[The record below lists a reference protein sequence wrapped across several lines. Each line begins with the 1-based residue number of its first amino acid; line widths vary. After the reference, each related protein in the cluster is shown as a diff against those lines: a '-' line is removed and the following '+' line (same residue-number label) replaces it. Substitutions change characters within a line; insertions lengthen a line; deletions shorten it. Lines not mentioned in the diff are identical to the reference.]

1 MATDVDL
8 LHHEEGV
15 RPLFDSSE
23 HLLIGDGA
31 RLRFFDSFG
40 DYAARLPLPIAP
52 NYTLTYG
59 QIVYLAGDFF
69 NSADPISDG
78 ANLLDRQERAFYGFD
93 MLCSPSMQSQINQ
106 INEIVT
112 TREGPTFAQGV
123 YLGAVPSI
131 YFALNFHDLEN
142 VEFTKITNGRYLALL
157 FTNWDHF
164 GHHAIAAYIAAHS
177 LAIKRAV
184 KAHGLPND
192 QALPLLQK
200 AYAMNAFADHFLT
213 DLFSAGHLRTPRKH
227 LHNLWIS
234 KAGDKL
240 SQYMHDEDCRVGLNV
255 VNRQGTRWRAYGD
268 NRYLDNVTIENKI
281 MVGVAIQASIDEIYT
296 AFLSGIVPAEE
307 EASYQAL
314 AHVPT
319 LRPDNVA
326 NDPGRNYPGLF
337 NSDASLRRDAINDLT
352 STKTTSYTGPTL
364 LAYLTTSYSSPKLPS
379 VPHPPDT
386 APRITSFIDTGYH
399 SVPPDMVSGNKV
411 SYCASFVRV
420 AANETD
426 FDYESD
432 FGPWSDWATYDNAFN
447 AVLDSVPRSLERTA
461 IYRRFQYPDGSRSRS
476 QCIAVINAYNI
487 TTWTDTNFAGHRWE
501 LGVVS
506 DSWTP
511 ADVAIGQDGNVFVSS
526 QTGGVYIYRGQRRAV
541 PVQVDTPFYSISPV
555 DRNTIWGKSD
565 NWALFKWTPDGAVQV
580 GSKKAQSIAAVD
592 GERCFFVEARSGQL
606 FDTLGNGYTP
616 YGGLP
621 QISEIAYSRSDGVLY
636 ATDAYDGSLYS
647 IVPTPGSP
655 VWTKIAGA
663 PNSGLVAVGM
673 LGDLWTGSLDNS
685 SVLNVM
691 RRHDAATYN
700 YQGMSRVA
708 KIAVG
713 NSADVWVVSA
723 ENPEQR
729 VYRFT
734 GLDYRYKR

>member
-1 MATDVDL
+1 MATEVDL
-8 LHHEEGV
+8 SYREEGV

-78 ANLLDRQERAFYGFD
+78 ATLIERQERAFYGFD
-93 MLCSPSMQSQINQ
+93 MLCSPSMQSQINE

-112 TREGPTFAQGV
+112 TRRRSDVRARRVPRRGSE
-123 YLGAVPSI
+123 YL
-131 YFALNFHDLEN
+131 FR
-142 VEFTKITNGRYLALL
+142 VEFSRSRERRVHQNNKGPISRASLHELGSLRSSHNRWVSGGGRLARNQARSEGSRPPERPSATA
-157 FTNWDHF
+157 FCR
-164 GHHAIAAYIAAHS
+164 
-177 LAIKRAV
+177 KRTRWR
-184 KAHGLPND
+184 GSD
-192 QALPLLQK
+192 
-200 AYAMNAFADHFLT
+200 ADHFLT

-234 KAGDKL
+234 TFGDKL
-240 SQYMHDEDCRVGLNV
+240 SQYMHDEDCRVGLSV

-281 MVGVAIQASIDEIYT
+281 MVGVAIQASIDEVYT
-296 AFLSGIVPAEE
+296 AFLSGVVPPEE

-314 AHVPT
+314 THVPT

-337 NSDASLRRDAINDLT
+337 NSDASLRRDPVNDLT
-352 STKTTSYTGPTL
+352 FHKTTSYTGPTL
-364 LAYLTTSYSSPKLPS
+364 LAYLTATYNSPKLPS

-386 APRITSFIDTGYH
+386 APRITSFVDTGYH

-447 AVLDSVPRSLERTA
+447 AVLDNVPRSLERTA

-476 QCIAVINAYNI
+476 QCIAVINAFNI

-511 ADVAIGQDGNVFVSS
+511 VDVALGQDGNVFFSS
-526 QTGGVYIYRGQRRAV
+526 QVGGVYMYRGQRRAV
-541 PVQVDTPFYSISPV
+541 PIRVNTPFYNISPV
-555 DRNTIWGKSD
+555 DKNTIWGKSD
-565 NWALFKWTPDGAVQV
+565 NFALFKWTPNGAVQV

-606 FDTLGNGYTP
+606 YDTLGNAYTP

-621 QISEIAYSRSDGVLY
+621 KISEIAYSRSDGVLY

-655 VWTKIAGA
+655 VWTKITPALQT
-663 PNSGLVAVGM
+663 PV
-673 LGDLWTGSLDNS
+673 S
-685 SVLNVM
+685 SPWG
-691 RRHDAATYN
+691 R
-700 YQGMSRVA
+700 
-708 KIAVG
+708 
-713 NSADVWVVSA
+713 
-723 ENPEQR
+723 
-729 VYRFT
+729 
-734 GLDYRYKR
+734 